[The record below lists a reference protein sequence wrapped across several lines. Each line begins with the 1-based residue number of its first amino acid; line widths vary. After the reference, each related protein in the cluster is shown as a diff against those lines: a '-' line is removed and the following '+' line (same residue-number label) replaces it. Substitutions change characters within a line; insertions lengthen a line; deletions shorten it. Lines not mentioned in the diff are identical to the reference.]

1 MDRQTAEPT
10 HKGKK
15 INDFQWLIKTVQD
28 CFAGWKTVK
37 LVVYRDELDAW
48 KWNCLSFASFC
59 LKSWCSRFWLLKRK
73 FHRNGLWAVCS
84 QPTVFTGGDRPEIL
98 LARFIM
104 ISIIFPNHVALV
116 DLHITM
122 LLYLSFYSTHK
133 GSETLPSLFAKDII
147 DECRYLFLHPWKFTW
162 KETKCLKIGNCTLW
176 PLSILFSLVPQIT
189 MRPRMIR
196 DGSYYCFLIAIA
208 SSARKFIN
216 LQTSSHH
223 ARHDACTSLF
233 LIFFTE
239 TCLVFSSCL
248 LLALKKILIFRG
260 GNFTN

>member
-1 MDRQTAEPT
+1 MSCLQSANSFYWRRSSWNPVVQIYHDLHHFSKPCFF
-10 HKGKK
+10 G
-15 INDFQWLIKTVQD
+15 WLTYNNIIVSVFLFHTQ
-28 CFAGWKTVK
+28 
-37 LVVYRDELDAW
+37 
-48 KWNCLSFASFC
+48 
-59 LKSWCSRFWLLKRK
+59 RFW
-73 FHRNGLWAVCS
+73 NS
-84 QPTVFTGGDRPEIL
+84 T
-98 LARFIM
+98 
-104 ISIIFPNHVALV
+104 SIICGGH
-116 DLHITM
+116 HRW
-122 LLYLSFYSTHK
+122 LSLS
-133 GSETLPSLFAKDII
+133 
-147 DECRYLFLHPWKFTW
+147 FLHPWKFTW

-176 PLSILFSLVPQIT
+176 PLSILSSLVPQIT
-189 MRPRMIR
+189 MRPGMIR

-248 LLALKKILIFRG
+248 LLALKKKILIFRG